1 MIEEETGEAKA
12 ILDNLEKH
20 RYRKVAM
27 DAAELILAELE
38 YIGEKYTIDQE
49 ELDKIEKMIL
59 EQART
64 VERYHDNW
72 QQVNSLLT
80 QKITEFNR
88 YKNSEVSE

>member
-1 MIEEETGEAKA
+1 MIEVETGEAKA

-20 RYRKVAM
+20 RYRQVAM

-38 YIGEKYTIDQE
+38 YIEEKYMIDQE

-64 VERYHDNW
+64 IERYHDNW